1 MGRGSSSDACWCAE
15 DGSEE
20 ELVLK
25 VACDIAHNDRLVAEG
40 EVLCPLHHQNIVAH
54 RETLTVAGRTAL
66 LLKSA
71 GARKIWPRSS
81 RKKAA
86 CRSTCCSASAKS

>member
-1 MGRGSSSDACWCAE
+1 MGRGSSSDALLVRR
-15 DGSEE
+15 DGSDEE
-20 ELVLK
+20 HVLK
-25 VACDIAHNDRLVAEG
+25 VACDVAHNDRLAAEG
-40 EVLCPLHHQNIVAH
+40 EVLARLHHQNIVAH

-71 GARKIWPRSS
+71 GS
-81 RKKAA
+81 RTMAEKLKEEGA